1 MPVKQAVLLDVVLAA
16 VEPAQAPAPVVERS
30 SPSAPAIHPVG
41 GALGRG
47 IQDFEQTIL
56 VAEDN
61 PINQKLARLQLQH
74 MGYQVEVVNNGREA
88 VDALAARSYAL
99 VLMDCQMPV
108 MDGYE
113 ATRAIRRAEQGTQ
126 RHVPIVA
133 MTAYAMPGQREDSLA
148 AGMDD
153 HVSKPVR
160 AEQLQAVIER
170 YLNAE
175 PAPRSAGLDNRLDG
189 VPVLDRAVLERWRY
203 LHPAGGSVLVG
214 EIIDV
219 FLTETPA
226 ILTAIRSAIMDGDA
240 ARLEQSAHRCA
251 GSSANVGARRLFVL
265 CNELEA
271 LGRAGITAGT
281 GEHLVRLPVEYERVK
296 EALEQV

>member
-1 MPVKQAVLLDVVLAA
+1 VLS
-16 VEPAQAPAPVVERS
+16 R
-30 SPSAPAIHPVG
+30 
-41 GALGRG
+41 GA
-47 IQDFEQTIL
+47 QDFEQTIL

-74 MGYQVEVVNNGREA
+74 MGYQAEVVNNGREA
-88 VDALAARSYAL
+88 VDALAARPYAL

-113 ATRAIRRAEQGTQ
+113 ATRTIRRAEQGTE

-133 MTAYAMPGQREDSLA
+133 MTAYAMPGQREESLA

-170 YLNAE
+170 YLKSE
-175 PAPRSAGLDNRLDG
+175 SAPRSAGLDDRLDS
-189 VPVLDRAVLERWRY
+189 VPVLDPAVLERWRKV
-203 LHPAGGSVLVG
+203 HPAGGSALVG

-226 ILTAIRSAIMDGDA
+226 TLRTISSAVMDGDA
-240 ARLEQSAHRCA
+240 ARLEQAAHRCS
-251 GSSANVGARRLFVL
+251 GSSANGGAKRLFVL

-271 LGRAGITAGT
+271 LGRAGTTSGAD
-281 GEHLVRLPVEYERVK
+281 EHLVRLRMEYERVK
-296 EALEQV
+296 EALEQVRW